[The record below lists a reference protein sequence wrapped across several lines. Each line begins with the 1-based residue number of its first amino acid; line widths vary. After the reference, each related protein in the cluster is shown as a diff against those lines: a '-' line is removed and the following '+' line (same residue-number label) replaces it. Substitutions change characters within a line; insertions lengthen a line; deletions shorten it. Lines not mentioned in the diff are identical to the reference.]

1 MLSNEIYMCL
11 YWYHWTGQSGQIK
24 LEYTTYESGKST
36 TYSRLP
42 GFNSIQ
48 IRFYSDNSQP
58 LRFVHFRIRSN
69 PNGWVYAKAG
79 ASGNEGSNTIWYVV
93 DLPDSYVVYSS
104 LIWPDWPVQW
114 YQYKHIYIS
123 LLSTT
128 IWIRP
133 NTKMYESQRLWIVW
147 VKSDLNWIESW
158 KSTLTYDAWV
168 QWMACPK

>member
-1 MLSNEIYMCL
+1 MYYKSELL
-11 YWYHWTGQSGQIK
+11 WTSHPLDPSIVGQ
-24 LEYTTYESGKST
+24 
-36 TYSRLP
+36 SRLP

-123 LLSTT
+123 LLS
-128 IWIRP
+128 IIASLQIIFCSLNYQCFAFCHYKVSHCCKIP
-133 NTKMYESQRLWIVW
+133 LKHYHISPFYCYKAFI
-147 VKSDLNWIESW
+147 DL
-158 KSTLTYDAWV
+158 AW
-168 QWMACPK
+168 